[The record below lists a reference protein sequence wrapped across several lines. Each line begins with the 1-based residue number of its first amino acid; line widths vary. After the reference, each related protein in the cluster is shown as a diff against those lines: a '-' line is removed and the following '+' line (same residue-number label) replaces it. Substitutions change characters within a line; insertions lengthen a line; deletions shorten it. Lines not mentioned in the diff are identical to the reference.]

1 MADYWLTFRLHQ
13 NSSYQ
18 TRYDDLIEVVNDSG
32 TGFWEGPTSFIAIRS
47 SKDIDALGQALK
59 GAIDPSVDL
68 FVIRE
73 IGRDSTRYAGDP
85 GTGFE
90 AFFPN
95 AKKL

>member
-1 MADYWLTFRLHQ
+1 MADYWLTFRIHE

-18 TRYDDLIEVVNDSG
+18 RRYDALIEAVNESG
-32 TGFWEGPTSFIAIRS
+32 SGFWDGPTSFIAIRS
-47 SKDIDALGQALK
+47 DKTIDVLGRALK
-59 GAIDPSVDL
+59 AAIDDDVDL

-73 IGRDSTRYAGDP
+73 IGKDSTRYAGDP
-85 GTGFE
+85 GLSFA